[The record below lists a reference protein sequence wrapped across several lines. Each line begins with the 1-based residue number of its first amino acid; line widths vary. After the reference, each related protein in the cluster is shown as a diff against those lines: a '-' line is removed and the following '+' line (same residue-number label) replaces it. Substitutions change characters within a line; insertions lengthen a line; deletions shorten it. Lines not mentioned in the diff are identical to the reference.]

1 MGRPLQARAAN
12 GDYVQLGSGYT
23 ATYQTKIRNASTAR
37 GDGPDNRTL
46 WLESVNGGALLA
58 RGHYGVSGQETF
70 SGVDGYASQTDGVG
84 VTGAVGPGVPIEN
97 PLGAGV
103 YGLTSRDLA
112 AIGVRGRSPLGTGVQ
127 GEATSG
133 IGVYGTS
140 DSQKGVSGYS
150 LSGIGVGGET
160 AGEDSSSGSLR
171 TGVLG
176 RATGVGTYGVYGVH
190 DFAVGFGVYGKNE
203 ENGNYGYIG
212 GRAAV

>member
-58 RGHYGVSGQETF
+58 RGHYGVSGE
-70 SGVDGYASQTDGVG
+70 
-84 VTGAVGPGVPIEN
+84 E
-97 PLGAGV
+97 
-103 YGLTSRDLA
+103 
-112 AIGVRGRSPLGTGVQ
+112 
-127 GEATSG
+127 
-133 IGVYGTS
+133 
-140 DSQKGVSGYS
+140 
-150 LSGIGVGGET
+150 
-160 AGEDSSSGSLR
+160 SSTGSLR

-203 ENGNYGYIG
+203 ENGNYDY
-212 GRAAV
+212 